1 MAYPGSVDHLQTPF
15 LSEGIRYGEVI
26 VDVDVEASDRRMEGG
41 GDAAT
46 KTVIE
51 DENPFGFL
59 GASAFSFPPPSPVN
73 PFRNHTPSMSVY
85 GWCKAVV
92 CLPIALARLLLFGL
106 ALLIGFLA
114 TKLALLGWKDTKS
127 PMPRWR
133 CRIMWVTRI
142 SSRIILF
149 SFGYHWINR
158 IGRPA
163 SREVAPIV
171 VCNHVS
177 YIEPI
182 FFFYE
187 LFPTIVA
194 SESHDMLPFVGTI
207 IRAMQVIYVDRF
219 SSLSR
224 KNAVNEI
231 KRKAL
236 CNKFPHLLLFPEGT
250 TTNGR
255 FLISFQHGAFIPS
268 LPIQPV
274 VVRYP
279 HVHFDQSWGDISLT
293 KLMFRMFTQFQNF
306 MEVEYLPVI
315 FPSEDET
322 ASHLAK
328 RTSYIMGNALNV
340 VQTSHAYGDLM
351 LLKRASELS
360 KDNNSNFLVEMAWV
374 ESSFNISTSEALELM
389 DQFCAMNPDQNGRV
403 KSRDFSSAF
412 GLSDNLLSKKIFT
425 YLDVERKGSITF
437 RQFLVGSANI
447 RKQPL
452 FMRACETAF
461 NTCYRDG
468 ESSCLTAEQFRDK
481 LLSLMPITSK
491 ESVDRL
497 IQLFDVDADGKIDR
511 DDFMRCLWK
520 NPLLLSIFPCLS
532 QTAVLAVHL

>member
-1 MAYPGSVDHLQTPF
+1 M
-15 LSEGIRYGEVI
+15 
-26 VDVDVEASDRRMEGG
+26 
-41 GDAAT
+41 
-46 KTVIE
+46 
-51 DENPFGFL
+51 
-59 GASAFSFPPPSPVN
+59 
-73 PFRNHTPSMSVY
+73 
-85 GWCKAVV
+85 
-92 CLPIALARLLLFGL
+92 
-106 ALLIGFLA
+106 
-114 TKLALLGWKDTKS
+114 
-127 PMPRWR
+127 
-133 CRIMWVTRI
+133 
-142 SSRIILF
+142 
-149 SFGYHWINR
+149 
-158 IGRPA
+158 
-163 SREVAPIV
+163 
-171 VCNHVS
+171 
-177 YIEPI
+177 
-182 FFFYE
+182 
-187 LFPTIVA
+187 
-194 SESHDMLPFVGTI
+194 
-207 IRAMQVIYVDRF
+207 
-219 SSLSR
+219 
-224 KNAVNEI
+224 
-231 KRKAL
+231 
-236 CNKFPHLLLFPEGT
+236 
-250 TTNGR
+250 
-255 FLISFQHGAFIPS
+255 
-268 LPIQPV
+268 

>member
-231 KRKAL
+231 KGMNSEK
-236 CNKFPHLLLFPEGT
+236 
-250 TTNGR
+250 
-255 FLISFQHGAFIPS
+255 SFVQQIPS
-268 LPIQPV
+268 SLV
-274 VVRYP
+274 V
-279 HVHFDQSWGDISLT
+279 S
-293 KLMFRMFTQFQNF
+293 
-306 MEVEYLPVI
+306 
-315 FPSEDET
+315 
-322 ASHLAK
+322 
-328 RTSYIMGNALNV
+328 
-340 VQTSHAYGDLM
+340 
-351 LLKRASELS
+351 
-360 KDNNSNFLVEMAWV
+360 
-374 ESSFNISTSEALELM
+374 
-389 DQFCAMNPDQNGRV
+389 
-403 KSRDFSSAF
+403 
-412 GLSDNLLSKKIFT
+412 
-425 YLDVERKGSITF
+425 
-437 RQFLVGSANI
+437 
-447 RKQPL
+447 
-452 FMRACETAF
+452 
-461 NTCYRDG
+461 
-468 ESSCLTAEQFRDK
+468 
-481 LLSLMPITSK
+481 
-491 ESVDRL
+491 
-497 IQLFDVDADGKIDR
+497 
-511 DDFMRCLWK
+511 
-520 NPLLLSIFPCLS
+520 
-532 QTAVLAVHL
+532 